1 MGMRKIVT
9 NSQKNE
15 QKKSGSQRVSG
26 VWSEKIRFLHK
37 TLRPVRAGV
46 YNNLFLCKP
55 KKTLQI
61 PY

>member
-1 MGMRKIVT
+1 MRQIVT

-15 QKKSGSQRVSG
+15 QKKVVRRGLSG

-37 TLRPVRAGV
+37 TLRPVRVGV

-55 KKTLQI
+55 QKTLQI